1 MVVAGG
7 GAESGEQLKP
17 TLSNTGNNADL
28 SEKLKQKTLPEVKTS
43 TLTAQMSASNYDAI
57 VKAASTDIYTLIS
70 SIHGFPQSN
79 FFAYAKSFSY
89 EYEKDK
95 SQDFS
100 KTQTKDNI
108 FHCTEGSSQGKVENF
123 TKSGGTQN
131 GSNLTF
137 TAANCVIR
145 DTHHFTGSMSF
156 TVADAAKQI
165 LNADYKFKN
174 NAQGTILD
182 LDGKDVSEW
191 TEVVQDGAKHAKQTA
206 AYDFKMSTGTTGHLK
221 AATLKGK
228 ADFEALRINN
238 AVRPRS
244 LNIHQGS
251 VQSVAG
257 YGTVQLYTEAPLIFE
272 QQGLNDVLQSG
283 KLILKANNG
292 QIVVA
297 IVNGQAEV
305 SATVGADKIADN
317 VAKGNAADYLYP

>member
-1 MVVAGG
+1 MVVAG

-28 SEKLKQKTLPEVKTS
+28 SEKLKQETLPEVKTS

-57 VKAASTDIYTLIS
+57 VTAASTDIYNLLS
-70 SIHGFPQSN
+70 SIHDFSQSN
-79 FFAYAKSFSY
+79 FFSYAKSFPH
-89 EYEKDK
+89 EYENDK
-95 SQDFS
+95 SLDFS
-100 KTQTKDNI
+100 KTQTEENI
-108 FHCTEGSSQGKVENF
+108 FHCTAGSSQGKAENF
-123 TKSGGTQN
+123 TKSGETQN
-131 GSNLTF
+131 GSKLTF
-137 TAANCVIR
+137 TAANCVTE
-145 DTHHFTGSMSF
+145 DAHQVTGSMSF
-156 TVADAAKQI
+156 TVADAAKKI
-165 LNADYKFKN
+165 LNADYKFKYSEK
-174 NAQGTILD
+174 ATIVD

-191 TEVVQDGAKHAKQTA
+191 SEVVQGGLKHDKQTV
-206 AYDFKMSTGTTGHLK
+206 AYDFKVSAGTTGHLK
-221 AATLKGK
+221 AATLQGK
-228 ADFEALRINN
+228 ADLESLRINN
-238 AVRPRS
+238 EVRPRS